1 MEPTSS
7 PLDHPD
13 APPRSSDAA
22 DHRDPAG
29 CSRNSG
35 PQAPGCRSARYKLM
49 SPAKLPISRSPRV
62 AIPPGLSPTSFLESP
77 VLLSN
82 MKLEPSPT
90 TGSFPERRML
100 HGSISSTT
108 SLTNNHPS
116 YPDRFDEKESG
127 IFEIQPSPRPNLG
140 TAEVNQKG
148 KESMQVHGHSQ
159 TQSLAL
165 VPFVKSELTVSPS
178 ELSLSPPAKLVPS
191 GANLPDEVDSEESNQ
206 QDHPGTG
213 MQATQSDHK
222 GNGPSVMAE
231 RLSDDGYNWRK
242 YGQKIVKGSV
252 FPRSYYKCTHPNCEV
267 KKLFERS
274 PDGHITEI
282 IYKGTHNH
290 PKPQP
295 NRRATGGI
303 MLHIQGEGSANVSP
317 LTETP
322 SNVYCQTS
330 NITEPKSTTQLS
342 LAAGNEDRV
351 EGAASLSCRIRDE
364 VDEDDPFSKR
374 RRMDIAGLDV
384 TPVIKPIREPRVVV
398 QTLSEVDILDD
409 GYRWRKYGQKVVRG
423 NPNPRSYYKCTN
435 AGCPVRKHVE
445 RASNDLKAVIT
456 TYEGK
461 HNHDVP
467 TARTSSHDMAA
478 PSTPAAPSRIGP
490 EERETVSLDL
500 GVGISSVA
508 EARSPNLQGSQH
520 TIHRQLVQNQIHLNN
535 SNIKVLQATPISSYY
550 CVENC
555 GTTNYCS
562 STEDLRGGRGLDV
575 PHLNH
580 SYSYP
585 QTVGRVLTGPYTCLP
600 QNQSK

>member
-1 MEPTSS
+1 
-7 PLDHPD
+7 
-13 APPRSSDAA
+13 
-22 DHRDPAG
+22 
-29 CSRNSG
+29 
-35 PQAPGCRSARYKLM
+35 M
-49 SPAKLPISRSPRV
+49 SKLPRMV
-62 AIPPGLSPTSFLESP
+62 
-77 VLLSN
+77 
-82 MKLEPSPT
+82 EPSPT
-90 TGSFPERRML
+90 TGSFAERRML
-100 HGSISSTT
+100 HSSISSTT

-116 YPDRFDEKESG
+116 YPDRFDKNESG
-127 IFEIQPSPRPNLG
+127 FFEFQPSPRPNLG
-140 TAEVNQKG
+140 TGEVNHKN
-148 KESMQVHGHSQ
+148 KESMQVHSHSQ

-165 VPFVKSELTVSPS
+165 VPFVRSELAVSSS
-178 ELSLSPPAKLVPS
+178 ELSLSARAKLVPS

-206 QDHPGTG
+206 QDHLGTG
-213 MQATQSDHK
+213 IQATQSDHK
-222 GNGPSVMAE
+222 GIGLSVMAE

-242 YGQKIVKGSV
+242 YGQKHVKGSV

-282 IYKGTHNH
+282 IYKGTHDH

-295 NRRATGGI
+295 NRRVTGGI
-303 MLHIQGEGSANVSP
+303 MMHIQGERSANVSP
-317 LTETP
+317 LIGETS

-330 NITEPKSTTQLS
+330 NIIEPKSTTQLS
-342 LAAGNEDRV
+342 LAAGNEDSV
-351 EGAASLSCRIRDE
+351 EGAASLSYRIHDE

-374 RRMDIAGLDV
+374 RRMDIGGLDV
-384 TPVIKPIREPRVVV
+384 TPVIKPIREARVVV

-445 RASNDLKAVIT
+445 RASNDSKAVIT

-478 PSTPAAPSRIGP
+478 PTAPAGPSRIGP
-490 EERETVSLDL
+490 EGRDTISLDL
-500 GVGISSVA
+500 GVGISSAA
-508 EARSPNLQGSQH
+508 EARSPEPQGSRH

-535 SNIKVLQATPISSYY
+535 SNIKVLRATPISSYY
-550 CVENC
+550 YAENC
-555 GTTNYCS
+555 DATNYCS
-562 STEDLRGGRGLDV
+562 STEDLRGGRGVGIPPRNL
-575 PHLNH
+575 

-585 QTVGRVLTGPYTCLP
+585 QTAGRLLTGPYTCLP
-600 QNQSK
+600 HNQSK

>member
-1 MEPTSS
+1 M
-7 PLDHPD
+7 D
-13 APPRSSDAA
+13 APSALGPHAPRRSSDAA
-22 DHRDPAG
+22 DDRGRTG
-29 CSRNSG
+29 CLRNSG
-35 PQAPGCRSARYKLM
+35 PQDPGGRGARYKLM
-49 SPAKLPISRSPRV
+49 SPAKLPISRSACV
-62 AIPPGLSPTSFLESP
+62 AVPPGLSPTSFLESP

-82 MKLEPSPT
+82 MKVEPSPT
-90 TGSFPERRML
+90 TGSFLERRML

-108 SLTNNHPS
+108 GLTNNHPCR
-116 YPDRFDEKESG
+116 PDRFGEKESG
-127 IFEIQPSPRPNLG
+127 IFEFQPSPGPNPG
-140 TAEVNQKG
+140 TAEVNQKN
-148 KESMQVHGHSQ
+148 KESMQVHSHSQ

-165 VPFVKSELTVSPS
+165 VPFVKSELAVPSS
-178 ELSLSPPAKLVPS
+178 ELSLSSPAKLVPS
-191 GANLPDEVDSEESNQ
+191 VANPPDEVDSEESNQ

-222 GNGPSVMAE
+222 GNVMAE

-242 YGQKIVKGSV
+242 YGQKHVKGSV

-282 IYKGTHNH
+282 IYKGTHDH
-290 PKPQP
+290 PKPLP
-295 NRRATGGI
+295 NRRVAGGI
-303 MLHIQGEGSANVSP
+303 ILHIQGDRSADVSP
-317 LTETP
+317 LTGETS

-330 NITEPKSTTQLS
+330 NIIEPKSTTQLY
-342 LAAGNEDRV
+342 LAAGNEDSV
-351 EGAASLSCRIRDE
+351 EGTASLSYRIRDE

-374 RRMDIAGLDV
+374 RRLDIGGLDV

-445 RASNDLKAVIT
+445 RASNDPKAVIT

-478 PSTPAAPSRIGP
+478 PIAPAGPSRIGP
-490 EERETVSLDL
+490 EERETISLDL
-500 GVGISSVA
+500 GVGISSAA
-508 EARSPNLQGSQH
+508 EARFPNLQGSRH
-520 TIHRQLVQNQIHLNN
+520 TIHQQLVQNQIHSNN
-535 SNIKVLQATPISSYY
+535 SSIKVLRATPVSSYY
-550 CVENC
+550 RVENC
-555 GTTNYCS
+555 GATTYCS
-562 STEDLRGGRGLDV
+562 TTEDLRGGRGLDV
-575 PHLNH
+575 SPRNH
-580 SYSYP
+580 SYSYQ
-585 QTVGRVLTGPYTCLP
+585 QTVGRVITGPYACSP